1 MTRNSRPLVSGT
13 ERLVIAQLSMLHSQ
27 RLSRAHAPPQAVPP
41 ARAGTKIKSVKISP
55 RSGTGATQSYWRH
68 EVVLAAEGDWLL
80 SSSLSS
86 LTSIFTPPLTSG
98 PRESDWRLHGARSR
112 IRTLRDDGIGVRDD
126 IMGALRDDRIATLR
140 DDKEWQLMSNWQM
153 ESLKRQPC
161 LYRLLY
167 AFLC

>member
-1 MTRNSRPLVSGT
+1 MRSFQGRLLRTGYYGMTRNSRPLVSGT

-86 LTSIFTPPLTSG
+86 LTSILTPLASDPPARGGAATDGSEEEIPDRG
-98 PRESDWRLHGARSR
+98 P
-112 IRTLRDDGIGVRDD
+112 V
-126 IMGALRDDRIATLR
+126 
-140 DDKEWQLMSNWQM
+140 
-153 ESLKRQPC
+153 
-161 LYRLLY
+161 
-167 AFLC
+167 